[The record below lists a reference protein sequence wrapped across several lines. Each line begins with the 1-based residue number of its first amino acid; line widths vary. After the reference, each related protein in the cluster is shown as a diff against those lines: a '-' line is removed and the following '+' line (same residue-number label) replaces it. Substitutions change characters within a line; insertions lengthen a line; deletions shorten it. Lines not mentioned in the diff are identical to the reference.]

1 MNIEELIEKIDNI
14 CADAN
19 FSETLRTLLT
29 TYTCEVAKIDEGIFY
44 DIYMKMKINGVS
56 EHVNEYNRLI
66 TEKYQAKEYVKCTCT
81 NSLEYSN
88 CAKKCDRVIAENSP
102 EPKLRVGWE
111 YQNKKGKWIEITSKD
126 GHSSHPYNSVNHG
139 SFTTRG
145 KWGLCRQ
152 SDNDLILSTGRPVQ
166 KQPSPN
172 WWESL
177 KEGDLVKCG
186 DDVLKVK
193 NWYQEQLGEKRIW
206 IVWGGYVRTLEHYKP
221 YTPTPTEAIADLKA
235 GKITVEQFKKVY
247 KG

>member
-66 TEKYQAKEYVKCTCT
+66 TEKYQAQ
-81 NSLEYSN
+81 
-88 CAKKCDRVIAENSP
+88 P
-102 EPKLRVGWE
+102 ETHEPELRVGWE
-111 YQNKKGKWIEITSKD
+111 YQNKQGKWIEITSKD

-145 KWGLCRQ
+145 KWGLCSQ
-152 SDNDLILSTGRPVQ
+152 SDNDLILSTGRPVH
-166 KQPSPN
+166 KQSSPN

-177 KEGDLVKCG
+177 KEGDLVMNHHG
-186 DDVLKVK
+186 DINVVR
-193 NWYQEQLGEKRIW
+193 NWYQEAIGERRVFVEFFEGI
-206 IVWGGYVRTLEHYKP
+206 TTSEHLLRP
-221 YTPTPTEAIADLKA
+221 YTPTPTEAIADLQA